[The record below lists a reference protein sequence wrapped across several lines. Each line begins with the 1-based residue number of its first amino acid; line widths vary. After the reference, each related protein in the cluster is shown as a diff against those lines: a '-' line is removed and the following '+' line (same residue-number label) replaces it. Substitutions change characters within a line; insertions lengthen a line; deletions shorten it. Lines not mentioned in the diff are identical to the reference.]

1 MVCSEFSSRCSERRV
16 EQRWNYIHIWRQLSC
31 STERLA
37 RSGLIRSSL
46 GFCSIWLK
54 LLRMREMFRKFAHE
68 SAQVVGSPW
77 AFLLAVA
84 TTVVWAM
91 TGPHFH
97 YSDTWQLVINTGTSV
112 STFLVVFL
120 IQNTQNRDAKVVQL
134 KLDEL
139 IRAVQPARTALVHM
153 EELTDQELD
162 ALQNEFQ
169 TVRDRANSQLGEI
182 ERKKK
187 SKAKNN

>member
-1 MVCSEFSSRCSERRV
+1 
-16 EQRWNYIHIWRQLSC
+16 
-31 STERLA
+31 
-37 RSGLIRSSL
+37 
-46 GFCSIWLK
+46 
-54 LLRMREMFRKFAHE
+54 
-68 SAQVVGSPW
+68 
-77 AFLLAVA
+77 
-84 TTVVWAM
+84 M

-120 IQNTQNRDAKVVQL
+120 IQNTQNREAKVVQL

-139 IRAVQPARTALVHM
+139 IRAVHPARSELVHM

-169 TVRDRANSQLGEI
+169 IVRDRANSQLGKIE
-182 ERKKK
+182 ERKKSSK
-187 SKAKNN
+187 SKAKKN